1 MSEIKAGYLNC
12 NDGAKTSQRINL
24 CSIKLKYIKLD
35 RPLNTLNCD
44 ESIDLLKEINLV
56 KDIFNAMDEFYDISK
71 E

>member
-44 ESIDLLKEINLV
+44 EAID
-56 KDIFNAMDEFYDISK
+56 
-71 E
+71 